1 MKMAK
6 RILSL
11 VLDLVRFASLS
22 VTAFADT
29 ASTNTAT
36 VVIKANGV
44 EIDRGSA
51 PAGQSVYAYLV
62 ATYGNPSGW
71 SEFVD
76 INGDTAMALNTMKVK
91 GTDYTNCAIDGSTTA
106 IQVERWGTITGYGLV
121 STVKSGDTITEYN
134 FIYVGNSWVYS
145 VKNAAGTTVDV
156 ESLYMN
162 QYAMS
167 AGDVVTVEFGL
178 VESRWSSSEPII
190 PQYPYC

>member
-1 MKMAK
+1 
-6 RILSL
+6 
-11 VLDLVRFASLS
+11 
-22 VTAFADT
+22 
-29 ASTNTAT
+29 
-36 VVIKANGV
+36 
-44 EIDRGSA
+44 
-51 PAGQSVYAYLV
+51 
-62 ATYGNPSGW
+62 
-71 SEFVD
+71 
-76 INGDTAMALNTMKVK
+76 MALNTMKVK

-190 PQYPYC
+190 PQYPYCKFDYVGHQLLR

>member
-1 MKMAK
+1 
-6 RILSL
+6 
-11 VLDLVRFASLS
+11 
-22 VTAFADT
+22 
-29 ASTNTAT
+29 
-36 VVIKANGV
+36 
-44 EIDRGSA
+44 
-51 PAGQSVYAYLV
+51 
-62 ATYGNPSGW
+62 
-71 SEFVD
+71 
-76 INGDTAMALNTMKVK
+76 MKVK